1 MILTF
6 FIFEELLV
14 VEEGTLLL
22 QQGLLVLSWLLDVM
36 LVLLMIEARI
46 VLHLSRDGGL
56 VDHLEGRDLWLHLLA
71 FAFMMI

>member
-22 QQGLLVLSWLLDVM
+22 QQGLLVLS
-36 LVLLMIEARI
+36 
-46 VLHLSRDGGL
+46 
-56 VDHLEGRDLWLHLLA
+56 
-71 FAFMMI
+71 